1 MLEQA
6 IAELEK
12 IEQSVERLS
21 NLQIRQ
27 AQRLRLLAASA
38 VTGPTRPA
46 LRLIIDELNTFIA
59 RLDGNNQS
67 ADRP

>member
-21 NLQIRQ
+21 DLQIRL
-27 AQRLRLLAASA
+27 ARRLRLLASTA

-46 LRLIIDELNTFIA
+46 LRLMIDELNTIIA
-59 RLDGNNQS
+59 RLDNS
-67 ADRP
+67 TKAL